1 MKKII
6 LAGVTV
12 AALGIV
18 AVSPAEARDGCG
30 LHRFRDS
37 NGYCHWLRPPPP
49 VYDYGYDYAPPPPI
63 FFGFGGGWGGG
74 GGWHHGWHH

>member
-1 MKKII
+1 MRKII

-12 AALGIV
+12 SVLGIV
-18 AVSPAEARDGCG
+18 AMSPAEARDGCG
-30 LHRFRDS
+30 PHRFRDS

-74 GGWHHGWHH
+74 WHHHWHH